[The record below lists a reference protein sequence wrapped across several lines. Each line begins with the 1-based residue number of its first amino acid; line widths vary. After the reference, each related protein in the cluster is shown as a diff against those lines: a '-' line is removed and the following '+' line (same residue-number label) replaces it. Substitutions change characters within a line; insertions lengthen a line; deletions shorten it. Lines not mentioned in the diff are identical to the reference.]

1 MNKLHPT
8 PVLPMHRPDLSVLSN
23 PSFWRIAD
31 APFLAKSPIGDW
43 DYETCKDFVAAAVRD
58 DAPPSEDL
66 VAANARLVMWEAQLG
81 ISEVLSFPYT
91 VAFPLTDVCNA
102 RCAFC
107 AYIPERVIG
116 RSTGIREF
124 EQLDWLKFVS
134 SLNLNCGLGEPLI
147 HPDFAEILAFLRRI
161 APHLRMS
168 LISNASKLTPKS
180 VDAMVGYLGYLKASI
195 NATRKETYERTMKI
209 SWDDTITGLKRLRDR
224 KEELGSVLPRVR
236 LSFVLHRENLD
247 EILEAPALA
256 KDVGAQSLN
265 LFNMVPVQ
273 QRWSDRYDRLM
284 TSDDVIEND
293 YEHSLSVMRQF
304 KQECVRHGISIF
316 GNVPLVDDVTSDNDP
331 DSMADLS
338 LAERKQ
344 MMRGA
349 ILKRSLHDFA
359 SMSEGEMSEM
369 HGLSAEA
376 EGHAE
381 AVATSTGFVRQVS
394 VGFEPTCIDP
404 WKNLRVGI
412 RNEVTPCCMFFGG
425 LPKFSW
431 KHATAR
437 TFHDPDGM
445 WNSPPMQALR
455 SGMNRPPEEMPF
467 CTGCRTSHK
476 QDPAERGRFRE
487 LKLQSLA
494 RMDEAYEARFNGD
507 IEQTTDLTHITLGDL
522 GAPSTEHHAATRPF
536 RQGVPTMRRRIDGLG
551 MRGHGRV
558 AYLGKDVGLATFL
571 AEANGSLVTIGQ
583 PDDAL
588 VGNAAERF
596 KLRNVEHLNAD
607 QLGALPPKDIDAIL
621 IDGMALARRDRTVA
635 LTAIAA
641 ALKSGGWFAMTHYP
655 GPAKALLD
663 AARFVAAMKPAKDL
677 GQTQRVAERLRA
689 SIEGPIDPLTDRLL
703 ARCQDQMLLASAA
716 ACNAMQALAAG
727 PKGHAAPNFGATAML
742 RQMLLAFRLR
752 IRDDWF
758 STVPLTETPNPS
770 AEPND
775 RDLPDWTAFA
785 TRIAEE
791 ADIAAGI
798 ATQREKYL
806 GGQEFT
812 IGARGFKR

>member
-1 MNKLHPT
+1 
-8 PVLPMHRPDLSVLSN
+8 
-23 PSFWRIAD
+23 
-31 APFLAKSPIGDW
+31 
-43 DYETCKDFVAAAVRD
+43 
-58 DAPPSEDL
+58 
-66 VAANARLVMWEAQLG
+66 MWEAQLG
-81 ISEVLSFPYT
+81 ISEVSSFPYT

-147 HPDFAEILAFLRRI
+147 HPDFAEILAFLRRV

-209 SWDDTITGLKRLRDR
+209 SWDDTITGLKRLRNR
-224 KEELGSVLPRVR
+224 KEELGSLLPRVR

-304 KQECVRHGISIF
+304 KEECVRQGITIF
-316 GNVPLVDDVTSDNDP
+316 GNVPLVDDVTSDDDP
-331 DSMADLS
+331 EAMAELS

-359 SMSEGEMSEM
+359 SPSEGGISDM

-431 KHATAR
+431 KNATAR
-437 TFHDPDGM
+437 TFHDPEGM

-476 QDPAERGRFRE
+476 QDPGEKERFRD
-487 LKLQSLA
+487 LKLKSLA
-494 RMDEAYEARFNGD
+494 RMDQAYEERFNGD
-507 IEQTTDLTHITLGDL
+507 IEQATDLTNLTLTDL
-522 GAPSTEHHAATRPF
+522 GLPATERRAAIRPF
-536 RQGVPTMRRRIDGLG
+536 RQGVPSLRRRVDGLG

-558 AYLGKDVGLATFL
+558 AYLGEDIALTTFL
-571 AEANGSLVTIGQ
+571 AEANGSLAAIGQ
-583 PDDAL
+583 PNEDVAR
-588 VGNAAERF
+588 NAAERF
-596 KLRNVEHLNAD
+596 KLGNIDYLQADDLASLPAGSINAV
-607 QLGALPPKDIDAIL
+607 L
-621 IDGMALARRDRTVA
+621 IDGAMLARRDRKAT
-635 LTAIAA
+635 LTEISA
-641 ALKSGGWFAMTHYP
+641 ALASGGWFAITHYP
-655 GPAKALLD
+655 GPGPGKALQD
-663 AARFVAAMKPAKDL
+663 AARFANAMKPANDA
-677 GQTQRVAERLRA
+677 GQAERVADRLRA
-689 SIEGPIDPLTDRLL
+689 ALPGEIAPLTDVLLNRCREQGLL
-703 ARCQDQMLLASAA
+703 ATGA

-727 PKGHAAPNFGATAML
+727 PMGSTAPNFGEAAML
-742 RQMLLAFRLR
+742 RRMLLAFNLR

-758 STVPLTETPNPS
+758 STIPSGDTADPS
-770 AEPND
+770 AEPKDKD
-775 RDLPDWTAFA
+775 RPEWSAFA
-785 TRIAEE
+785 NLIAEE
-791 ADIAAGI
+791 AEIAAGI
-798 ATQREKYL
+798 AKSREAYL

-812 IGARGFKR
+812 VGARGFKR